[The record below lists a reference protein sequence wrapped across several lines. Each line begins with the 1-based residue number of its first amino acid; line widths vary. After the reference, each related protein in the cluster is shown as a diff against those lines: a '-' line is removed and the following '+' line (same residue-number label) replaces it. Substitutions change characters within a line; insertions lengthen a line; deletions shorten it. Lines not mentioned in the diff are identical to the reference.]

1 MTKTINYGYIIKL
14 EKLWGL
20 PITHKGVE
28 AISGEHYKEF
38 KKSTCDTNYVIN
50 EYWPSNASPIVDFK
64 GRFLL
69 SIEQSPETVCFTTEE
84 AINKFRSL
92 VKSRLE
98 EVQKTITNQIELADK
113 SVIGW

>member
-1 MTKTINYGYIIKL
+1 MSKTINYGYIIKL

-28 AISGEHYKEF
+28 AISGEKYEEF
-38 KKSTCDTNYVIN
+38 MESTNGKNYVIN
-50 EYWPSNASPIVDFK
+50 TYWPSNASPIVDFK

-69 SIEQSPETVCFTTEE
+69 SIEQSPETICFTAEG
-84 AINKFRSL
+84 AINEFRSL
-92 VKSRLE
+92 VKSKLE